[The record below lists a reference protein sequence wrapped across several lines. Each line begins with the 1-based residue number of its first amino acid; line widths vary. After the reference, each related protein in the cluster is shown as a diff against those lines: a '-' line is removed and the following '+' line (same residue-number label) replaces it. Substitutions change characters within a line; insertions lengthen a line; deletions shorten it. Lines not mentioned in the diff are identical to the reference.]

1 MAELT
6 EKDYKN
12 AYQTYRDAGQI
23 DKAKKVAKQFQAFKQ
38 KQSQPVEYKPM
49 ESVRNFFPSLGGVVS
64 DIGSAVMSPIDTG
77 KAVLNLGNSAITNAG
92 QMMQDALPESFVSNM
107 NRLENTLTGRDLP
120 TENAKD
126 YQRPNQEAGEAF
138 AGMLDDRY
146 GSMDALKTTAMEDP
160 AGLLLDL
167 SSILTGGGTTAA
179 KVGGKVGA
187 MGQKVAD
194 VGRFIDPITGA
205 VKAPVAAIE
214 KITGKPISTYL
225 YESAMKP
232 STTLTPDA
240 RKNLL
245 ETAMDLNARPN
256 VKSVEKLKRQQQGV
270 FDEIS
275 EIENSAGA
283 KAFGDFVDNSELFTG
298 IPEVAAKYAPPSTTA
313 RADLNSIAKVM
324 QDQLDSIE
332 AMGISGSRLSIDD
345 LTKIK
350 RNIYEKVKFDE
361 GQLAGRMDRPT
372 ERTYKAIARAAKE
385 QLEIYIPE
393 VKELNKLY
401 GDIAQVQKKLQI
413 PASNRIGNRDL
424 IGIGAPIK
432 AGAGAAMSGSVGAAA
447 GVLAGLMDTP
457 SIKASLGI
465 NARRAG
471 KVVRDPATS
480 GILRATA
487 LAGRNEQYQEAVL
500 ADKEERRREK
510 ELKEAQRK
518 DRP

>member
-38 KQSQPVEYKPM
+38 KQSQPVDYKPM
-49 ESVRNFFPSLGGVVS
+49 ESVRNFLPSLGGVVS

-77 KAVLNLGNSAITNAG
+77 KAVLNLGESALQNAG
-92 QMMQDALPESFVSNM
+92 QMLGDFLPESVVSNI
-107 NRLENTLTGRDLP
+107 NRLENTLTGSDLP
-120 TENAKD
+120 TENAKN
-126 YQRPNQEAGEAF
+126 YQLPNQEAGEAF

-167 SSILTGGGTTAA
+167 SSILTGGGGAAA

-187 MGQKVAD
+187 LGEKAAEA
-194 VGRFIDPITGA
+194 GRFIDPITGA

-214 KITGKPISTYL
+214 KFTGKPISTYL

-232 STTLTPDA
+232 STALTPDA

-245 ETAMDLNARPN
+245 ETAMELNARPN
-256 VKSVEKLKRQQQGV
+256 VKSVEKLKRKKQGV
-270 FDEIS
+270 FEQIS
-275 EIENSAGA
+275 DIENSAGA
-283 KAFGDFVDNSELFTG
+283 KSFGNFVDNSELFTG
-298 IPEVAAKYAPPSTTA
+298 IPEVAAKYKPPSTTA
-313 RADLNSIAKVM
+313 RADLDSIAKVM

-332 AMGISGSRLSIDD
+332 AMGVSGGKLSIDD
-345 LTKIK
+345 LTRIK
-350 RNIYEKVKFDE
+350 RNIYEKVKFNE
-361 GQLAGRMDRPT
+361 GQLAGQMDRPT
-372 ERTYKAIARAAKE
+372 EKTYKAIAKAAKE

-401 GDIAQVQKKLQI
+401 GDISQVQKKLQI
-413 PASNRIGNRDL
+413 PASNRISNRDL

-432 AGAGAAMSGSVGAAA
+432 ATAGATVNGNVGGLV
-447 GVLAGLMDTP
+447 GVLAGLVDTP

-465 NARRAG
+465 NTKRAG
-471 KVVRDPATS
+471 KDVRDPLTS
-480 GILRATA
+480 NILRAA
-487 LAGRNEQYQEAVL
+487 SLSGRYEQAVL
-500 ADKEERRREK
+500 VDEEERRRER
-510 ELKEAQRK
+510 ELKEAQRE
-518 DRP
+518 DRR

>member
-1 MAELT
+1 MT
-6 EKDYKN
+6 EDE
-12 AYQTYRDAGQI
+12 YRR
-23 DKAKKVAKQFQAFKQ
+23 KAKILANAKQYGALKKLAGVY
-38 KQSQPVEYKPM
+38 KQSQPVDYKPM
-49 ESVRNFFPSLGGVVS
+49 ESVRNFLPSLGRVAT
-64 DIGSAVMSPIDTG
+64 DIGTAVMSPIDTAN
-77 KAVLNLGNSAITNAG
+77 AVGNLALSGGANLLQTGYDLAG
-92 QMMQDALPESFVSNM
+92 S
-107 NRLENTLTGRDLP
+107 
-120 TENAKD
+120 D
-126 YQRPNQEAGEAF
+126 YQVPNQEAGEAF

-146 GSMDALKTTAMEDP
+146 GSMDALKRTAMEDP

-167 SSILTGGGTTAA
+167 SSILTGGGGAVA
-179 KVGGKVGA
+179 KIGGKVGA

-214 KITGKPISTYL
+214 KLTGKPISTYL

-283 KAFGDFVDNSELFTG
+283 KAFGDFVPNSELFTG

-313 RADLNSIAKVM
+313 RADLKSIAKVM

-332 AMGISGSRLSIDD
+332 AMGIPGSQLSIDD

-413 PASNRIGNRDL
+413 PASNRIGNRDVM
-424 IGIGAPIK
+424 GIGAPIK
-432 AGAGAAMSGSVGAAA
+432 AGAGAAVNGSVGAAA
-447 GVLAGLMDTP
+447 GVLAGLLDTP

-480 GILRATA
+480 NILRGAS
-487 LAGRNEQYQEAVL
+487 LAGRYQGALTDE
-500 ADKEERRREK
+500 EERRRER

>member
-1 MAELT
+1 MT
-6 EKDYKN
+6 EDE
-12 AYQTYRDAGQI
+12 YRR
-23 DKAKKVAKQFQAFKQ
+23 KATILANAKQYGALKKLAGVY
-38 KQSQPVEYKPM
+38 KQSQPVDYKPM
-49 ESVRNFFPSLGGVVS
+49 ESVRNFLPSLGGVVS

-77 KAVLNLGNSAITNAG
+77 KAVLNLGNSALSNAG
-92 QMMQDALPESFVSNM
+92 QMMQDALPESVVSNM
-107 NRLENTLTGRDLP
+107 NRLENTLTGRELP

-160 AGLLLDL
+160 AGVLLDL
-167 SSILTGGGTTAA
+167 SSILTGGGGAA
-179 KVGGKVGA
+179 VKVGGKVGA

-214 KITGKPISTYL
+214 KFTGKPISTYL

-332 AMGISGSRLSIDD
+332 AMGIPGSRLSIDD

-413 PASNRIGNRDL
+413 PASNRIGNRDV

-432 AGAGAAMSGSVGAAA
+432 AGAGAAASGSVGTAA

-487 LAGRNEQYQEAVL
+487 LAGRYEQYQEAVL
-500 ADKEERRREK
+500 ADKEERRRER

>member
-1 MAELT
+1 MTKEEFLKHAAVLKSRGKKSDLVKLT
-6 EKDYKN
+6 KLY
-12 AYQTYRDAGQI
+12 
-23 DKAKKVAKQFQAFKQ
+23 
-38 KQSQPVEYKPM
+38 QSQNPQPVDYKPM
-49 ESVRNFFPSLGGVVS
+49 ESVRNFLPSLGRVAT
-64 DIGSAVMSPIDTG
+64 DIGTAVMNPIDTG
-77 KAVLNLGNSAITNAG
+77 KAVGNLALSGGANLLQTGYDLAG
-92 QMMQDALPESFVSNM
+92 S
-107 NRLENTLTGRDLP
+107 
-120 TENAKD
+120 D
-126 YQRPNQEAGEAF
+126 YQVPNQEAGEAF

-146 GSMDALKTTAMEDP
+146 GSMDALKRTAMEDP
-160 AGLLLDL
+160 AGILLDL
-167 SSILTGGGTTAA
+167 SSILTGGGGAVA
-179 KVGGKVGA
+179 KIGGKVGA

-214 KITGKPISTYL
+214 KFTGKPISTYL

-232 STTLTPDA
+232 STTLTPAA
-240 RKNLL
+240 RKKLL

-275 EIENSAGA
+275 AIEDGAGA
-283 KAFGDFVDNSELFTG
+283 RAFGDFVPNSELFTG

-313 RADLNSIAKVM
+313 RADLKSIAKVM

-332 AMGISGSRLSIDD
+332 AMGIPGSQLSIDD

-350 RNIYEKVKFDE
+350 RNIYEKVQHSD
-361 GQLAGRMDRPT
+361 GQTSGRIDKPT

-401 GDIAQVQKKLQI
+401 GDISKVQKKLQI
-413 PASNRIGNRDL
+413 PASNRISNRDVM
-424 IGIGAPIK
+424 GIGAPIK
-432 AGAGAAMSGSVGAAA
+432 AGFGATINGSVGAAA
-447 GVLAGLMDTP
+447 GVLAGLLDTP

-471 KVVRDPATS
+471 KVIRDPQTS
-480 GILRATA
+480 GILRDAS
-487 LAGRNEQYQEAVL
+487 LAGRYQGALTDE
-500 ADKEERRREK
+500 EERRRERQ
-510 ELKEAQRK
+510 LKEAQRE

>member
-1 MAELT
+1 MT
-6 EKDYKN
+6 EDE
-12 AYQTYRDAGQI
+12 YRR
-23 DKAKKVAKQFQAFKQ
+23 KATILANAKQYGALKKLAGVY

-49 ESVRNFFPSLGGVVS
+49 ESVRNFLPSLGGVVS

-77 KAVLNLGNSAITNAG
+77 KAVLNLGNSALSNAG
-92 QMMQDALPESFVSNM
+92 QMMQDALPESVVSNM
-107 NRLENTLTGRDLP
+107 NRLENTLTGRELP

-146 GSMDALKTTAMEDP
+146 GSFDALKTTAMEDP
-160 AGLLLDL
+160 AGVLLDL
-167 SSILTGGGTTAA
+167 SSILTGGGGAA
-179 KVGGKVGA
+179 VKVGGKVGA
-187 MGQKVAD
+187 VGQKVAD

-214 KITGKPISTYL
+214 KFTGKPISTYL

-332 AMGISGSRLSIDD
+332 AMGIPGSRLSIDD
-345 LTKIK
+345 LTRIK
-350 RNIYEKVKFDE
+350 RRPPSE
-361 GQLAGRMDRPT
+361 GLT
-372 ERTYKAIARAAKE
+372 
-385 QLEIYIPE
+385 
-393 VKELNKLY
+393 
-401 GDIAQVQKKLQI
+401 
-413 PASNRIGNRDL
+413 
-424 IGIGAPIK
+424 
-432 AGAGAAMSGSVGAAA
+432 
-447 GVLAGLMDTP
+447 
-457 SIKASLGI
+457 
-465 NARRAG
+465 
-471 KVVRDPATS
+471 
-480 GILRATA
+480 
-487 LAGRNEQYQEAVL
+487 
-500 ADKEERRREK
+500 
-510 ELKEAQRK
+510 
-518 DRP
+518 

>member
-1 MAELT
+1 MT
-6 EKDYKN
+6 EDE
-12 AYQTYRDAGQI
+12 YRR
-23 DKAKKVAKQFQAFKQ
+23 KAKILANAKQYGALKKLAGVY
-38 KQSQPVEYKPM
+38 KQSQPVDYKPM
-49 ESVRNFFPSLGGVVS
+49 ESVRNFLPSLGGVVS
-64 DIGSAVMSPIDTG
+64 DIGTAVMSPIDTAN
-77 KAVLNLGNSAITNAG
+77 AVGNLALSGGANLLQTGYDLAG
-92 QMMQDALPESFVSNM
+92 S
-107 NRLENTLTGRDLP
+107 
-120 TENAKD
+120 D
-126 YQRPNQEAGEAF
+126 YQVPNQEAGEAF

-146 GSMDALKTTAMEDP
+146 GSMDALKRTAMEDP
-160 AGLLLDL
+160 AGILLDL
-167 SSILTGGGTTAA
+167 SSILTGGGGAVA
-179 KVGGKVGA
+179 KIGGKVGA

-205 VKAPVAAIE
+205 IKLPVAAIE
-214 KITGKPISTYL
+214 RKTGKPISTYL

-283 KAFGDFVDNSELFTG
+283 KAFGDFVPNSELFTG

-313 RADLNSIAKVM
+313 RADLKSIAKVM

-332 AMGISGSRLSIDD
+332 AMGIPGSRLSIDD

-413 PASNRIGNRDL
+413 PASNRIGNRDVM
-424 IGIGAPIK
+424 GIGVPLK
-432 AGAGAAMSGSVGAAA
+432 TGVGAGVNGSVGAGL

-471 KVVRDPATS
+471 KVIRDPQTS
-480 GILRATA
+480 GILRDASLSGRYQGA
-487 LAGRNEQYQEAVL
+487 LTDE
-500 ADKEERRREK
+500 EERRRER

>member
-1 MAELT
+1 MT
-6 EKDYKN
+6 EKE
-12 AYQTYRDAGQI
+12 YR
-23 DKAKKVAKQFQAFKQ
+23 DKAKILIESEDLSVEIRDRALIKLNQLYMQNP
-38 KQSQPVEYKPM
+38 QPVDYQPM
-49 ESVRNFFPSLGGVVS
+49 KSVRNFLPSLGGVVS

-77 KAVLNLGNSAITNAG
+77 KAVLNLGDSALANAG
-92 QMMQDALPESFVSNM
+92 QMLQDSLPESVVSNM

-126 YQRPNQEAGEAF
+126 YQLPNQEAGEAF

-167 SSILTGGGTTAA
+167 SSILTGGGTAAA

-187 MGQKVAD
+187 LGEKAAEA
-194 VGRFIDPITGA
+194 GRFIDPITGA

-214 KITGKPISTYL
+214 KFTGKPISTYL

-245 ETAMDLNARPN
+245 ETAMELNARPN
-256 VKSVEKLKRQQQGV
+256 VKSVEKLQREKQGV
-270 FDEIS
+270 FEQIS
-275 EIENSAGA
+275 DIEDSAGA
-283 KAFGDFVDNSELFTG
+283 KSFGNFVDNSELFTG
-298 IPEVAAKYAPPSTTA
+298 IPEVAAKYKPPSTTA
-313 RADLNSIAKVM
+313 RADLDSIAKVL

-332 AMGISGSRLSIDD
+332 AMGVSGGKLSIDD
-345 LTKIK
+345 LTRIK

-372 ERTYKAIARAAKE
+372 EKTYKAIAKAAKE

-401 GDIAQVQKKLQI
+401 GDISQVQKKLQI

-432 AGAGAAMSGSVGAAA
+432 AGAGAAMSGSVGTLA
-447 GVLAGLMDTP
+447 GVLAGLVDTP

-465 NARRAG
+465 NTKRAG
-471 KVVRDPATS
+471 KVVRDPLTS
-480 GILRATA
+480 NILRAA
-487 LAGRNEQYQEAVL
+487 SLSGRYEKAVL
-500 ADKEERRREK
+500 ADEQERRQERES
-510 ELKEAQRK
+510 KEAQRE

>member
-1 MAELT
+1 MT
-6 EKDYKN
+6 EDE
-12 AYQTYRDAGQI
+12 YRR
-23 DKAKKVAKQFQAFKQ
+23 KAKILANAKQYGALKKLAGVY
-38 KQSQPVEYKPM
+38 KQSQPVDYQAM
-49 ESVRNFFPSLGGVVS
+49 ESVRNFLPSLGGAVS
-64 DIGSAVMSPIDTG
+64 DIGSAVMNPIDTG
-77 KAVLNLGNSAITNAG
+77 KAVLNLGNSALSNAG
-92 QMMQDALPESFVSNM
+92 QMMQDALPESVVSNM

-126 YQRPNQEAGEAF
+126 TQRPNQEAGEAF

-167 SSILTGGGTTAA
+167 SSILTGGGGAAA

-214 KITGKPISTYL
+214 KLTGKPISTYL

-283 KAFGDFVDNSELFTG
+283 KAFGDFVPNSELFTG

-313 RADLNSIAKVM
+313 RADLKSIAKVM

-332 AMGISGSRLSIDD
+332 AMGIPGSQLSIDD

-432 AGAGAAMSGSVGAAA
+432 AGAGAAMSGSAGTAA
-447 GVLAGLMDTP
+447 GVLAGLIDTP

-465 NARRAG
+465 NAKRAG

-480 GILRATA
+480 NILRGAS
-487 LAGRNEQYQEAVL
+487 LAGRYQGALTDE
-500 ADKEERRREK
+500 EERRRER